1 MQAYDLVKLRS
12 TASCQIVGIAAASEG
27 GAVAGVI
34 GMRQSRM
41 IGELD
46 LFLSGDFLTPSP
58 PAEKTTTRQQQ
69 ARQASTG
76 DG

>member
-1 MQAYDLVKLRS
+1 
-12 TASCQIVGIAAASEG
+12 
-27 GAVAGVI
+27 
-34 GMRQSRM
+34 M

-58 PAEKTTTRQQQ
+58 PAKKTTARQQQ
-69 ARQASTG
+69 ALQASTG